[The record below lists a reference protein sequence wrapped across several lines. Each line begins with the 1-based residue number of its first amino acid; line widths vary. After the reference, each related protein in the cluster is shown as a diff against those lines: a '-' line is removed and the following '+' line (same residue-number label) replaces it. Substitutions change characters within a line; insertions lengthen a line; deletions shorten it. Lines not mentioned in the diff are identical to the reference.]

1 MSEHLTRFEPDW
13 VSPPGDTIADL
24 LAEKGWTQTDLA
36 LRTGYTKKHI
46 NELVVGK
53 ASITPEAA
61 LKLETALG
69 GAAAFWL
76 TRESQFREAFV
87 RREAEERLA
96 REAAWLDELPLTS
109 MVKQGWVRKVPGA
122 GRQVAECLR
131 FFGVASVDAWREA
144 YERPLCAFRVSPRP
158 QMRVGSIA
166 AWLRKGEIEASK
178 IECVPFDA
186 AALRRTLDQLRAL
199 TTEPAPG
206 VFIPALVSKA
216 AAAGVAVVFVPAPTG
231 CPAFGVTKWLTPA
244 KALLQLSLRYR
255 TNDQLWFTLFHE
267 AGHLVLHGKRLM
279 FFEGADSV
287 SEEHEDEANRFA
299 TNLLI
304 PEHEVARMR
313 QLPASHAAIE
323 DFARK
328 IGIAPGI
335 VVGRLQKEGHLPW
348 SHLNALKVRYT
359 WADSR
364 DNPGSPRQTKRG
376 RAIT

>member
-1 MSEHLTRFEPDW
+1 MSDHLTRFEPDW

-46 NELVVGK
+46 NELVIGK

-61 LKLETALG
+61 LKLESALG

-76 TRESQFREAFV
+76 ARESQYREALV
-87 RREAEERLA
+87 RRDTEERLA
-96 REAAWLDELPLTS
+96 LEAGWLDELPLTS
-109 MVKQGWVRKVPGA
+109 MVKHGWVLRVQGA

-144 YERPLCAFRVSPRP
+144 YQRPLCAFRVPP
-158 QMRVGSIA
+158 KPKMRVGSIA

-178 IECVPFDA
+178 IECATYDA
-186 AALRRTLDQLRAL
+186 TSFRRTLDQLRAL
-199 TTEPAPG
+199 TTEPDPR
-206 VFIPALVSKA
+206 VFIPALVGKA

-244 KALLQLSLRYR
+244 KALLQLSLRYK

-279 FFEGADSV
+279 FLEGADSV
-287 SEEHEDEANRFA
+287 SAEHEDEANRFA

-304 PEHEVARMR
+304 PEPDATRMR

-335 VVGRLQKEGHLPW
+335 VVGRLQKEGRLPW
-348 SHLNALKVRYT
+348 SHLNALKVRYA
-359 WADSR
+359 WA
-364 DNPGSPRQTKRG
+364 GSHDER
-376 RAIT
+376 